1 MEEALV
7 NFLQDDDTSSDG
19 ILELE
24 PMNSYN
30 RLLLHRLA
38 EIFGFAHESVGEG
51 DDRHLILERCPD
63 TSIPPILVSD
73 ILWEYDEPQSLV
85 TSHQILRRKE
95 ASSVSQENTSSVPQ
109 SLEERKAAYLLA
121 RERIFS
127 MNLEEVKEPNEQKP
141 RSVPAVARRMI
152 AHALGQRIHNGL
164 ARDSMKDKVLTDD
177 FTAKDKNSEESNLVE
192 DLRRN
197 STSKL
202 GNSSS
207 SNAAS
212 LNKRNHQT
220 PTNKDLPQKSQ
231 DGKQGHSVSKEYM
244 KKEHIGAAKR
254 MFAHAL
260 GVQPGKDGSVEELA
274 FLVKDNLPCKHLVL
288 TMEEALVNFLQDDD
302 TSSDGILELEPMNSY
317 NRLLLHRL
325 AEIFGFAHESV
336 GEGDDRHLILE
347 RCPDTSIPP
356 ILVSDILW
364 EYDEPQS
371 LVTSHQIL
379 RRKEASSVSQENTS
393 SVPQSLE
400 ERKAAYLLA
409 RERIFSMNLEEV
421 KEPNEQKPR
430 SVPAVARRMIAHAL
444 GQRIHN
450 GLARDSMKDKVL
462 TDDFTA
468 KDKNSEE
475 SNLVEDLRRNS
486 TSKLGN
492 SSSSNAAS
500 LNKRNHQ
507 TPTNKDLPQKSQ
519 DGKQGHSVSKEY
531 MKKEHIG
538 AAKRMFAHALGV
550 QPGKDGSVP
559 RSRNGETK
567 RN

>member
-1 MEEALV
+1 M
-7 NFLQDDDTSSDG
+7 FF
-19 ILELE
+19 
-24 PMNSYN
+24 P
-30 RLLLHRLA
+30 LLFLA
-38 EIFGFAHESVGEG
+38 E
-51 DDRHLILERCPD
+51 L
-63 TSIPPILVSD
+63 
-73 ILWEYDEPQSLV
+73 Y
-85 TSHQILRRKE
+85 
-95 ASSVSQENTSSVPQ
+95 N
-109 SLEERKAAYLLA
+109 
-121 RERIFS
+121 
-127 MNLEEVKEPNEQKP
+127 
-141 RSVPAVARRMI
+141 
-152 AHALGQRIHNGL
+152 
-164 ARDSMKDKVLTDD
+164 
-177 FTAKDKNSEESNLVE
+177 
-192 DLRRN
+192 
-197 STSKL
+197 
-202 GNSSS
+202 
-207 SNAAS
+207 
-212 LNKRNHQT
+212 
-220 PTNKDLPQKSQ
+220 
-231 DGKQGHSVSKEYM
+231 
-244 KKEHIGAAKR
+244 
-254 MFAHAL
+254 
-260 GVQPGKDGSVEELA
+260 VEELA

-302 TSSDGILELEPMNSY
+302 T
-317 NRLLLHRL
+317 R
-325 AEIFGFAHESV
+325 FAHESV

>member
-1 MEEALV
+1 M
-7 NFLQDDDTSSDG
+7 FF
-19 ILELE
+19 
-24 PMNSYN
+24 P
-30 RLLLHRLA
+30 LLFLA
-38 EIFGFAHESVGEG
+38 E
-51 DDRHLILERCPD
+51 L
-63 TSIPPILVSD
+63 
-73 ILWEYDEPQSLV
+73 Y
-85 TSHQILRRKE
+85 
-95 ASSVSQENTSSVPQ
+95 N
-109 SLEERKAAYLLA
+109 
-121 RERIFS
+121 
-127 MNLEEVKEPNEQKP
+127 
-141 RSVPAVARRMI
+141 
-152 AHALGQRIHNGL
+152 
-164 ARDSMKDKVLTDD
+164 
-177 FTAKDKNSEESNLVE
+177 
-192 DLRRN
+192 
-197 STSKL
+197 
-202 GNSSS
+202 
-207 SNAAS
+207 
-212 LNKRNHQT
+212 
-220 PTNKDLPQKSQ
+220 
-231 DGKQGHSVSKEYM
+231 
-244 KKEHIGAAKR
+244 
-254 MFAHAL
+254 
-260 GVQPGKDGSVEELA
+260 VEELA

-325 AEIFGFAHESV
+325 AEIFG
-336 GEGDDRHLILE
+336 
-347 RCPDTSIPP
+347 PP

>member
-1 MEEALV
+1 MA
-7 NFLQDDDTSSDG
+7 Q
-19 ILELE
+19 
-24 PMNSYN
+24 
-30 RLLLHRLA
+30 
-38 EIFGFAHESVGEG
+38 FA
-51 DDRHLILERCPD
+51 
-63 TSIPPILVSD
+63 
-73 ILWEYDEPQSLV
+73 
-85 TSHQILRRKE
+85 
-95 ASSVSQENTSSVPQ
+95 
-109 SLEERKAAYLLA
+109 
-121 RERIFS
+121 
-127 MNLEEVKEPNEQKP
+127 M
-141 RSVPAVARRMI
+141 
-152 AHALGQRIHNGL
+152 
-164 ARDSMKDKVLTDD
+164 
-177 FTAKDKNSEESNLVE
+177 
-192 DLRRN
+192 
-197 STSKL
+197 
-202 GNSSS
+202 
-207 SNAAS
+207 
-212 LNKRNHQT
+212 
-220 PTNKDLPQKSQ
+220 
-231 DGKQGHSVSKEYM
+231 
-244 KKEHIGAAKR
+244 
-254 MFAHAL
+254 
-260 GVQPGKDGSVEELA
+260 VEELA